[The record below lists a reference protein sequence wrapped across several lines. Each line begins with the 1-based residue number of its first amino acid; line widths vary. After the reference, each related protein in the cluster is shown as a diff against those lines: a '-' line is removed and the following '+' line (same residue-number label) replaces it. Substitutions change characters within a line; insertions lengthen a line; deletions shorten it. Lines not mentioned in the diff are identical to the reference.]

1 VLQFP
6 VCSSSSI
13 IYVPIHAYQFKF
25 QGLTKNNTGTTQTYL
40 KKEQYPGQH
49 YPGEPIYIEV
59 FIMASNME
67 GVYNTILD
75 DKKATTQYT
84 LPNATSCCLN
94 VCMLLIPPNFP
105 AL

>member
-1 VLQFP
+1 M
-6 VCSSSSI
+6 
-13 IYVPIHAYQFKF
+13 
-25 QGLTKNNTGTTQTYL
+25 TGT
-40 KKEQYPGQH
+40 H
-49 YPGEPIYIEV
+49 IEV